1 MISTLIFDFGGV
13 LIDLDRQRCIEAFRR
28 LGLHN
33 IDTMIDNYVQS
44 GIFKQLENGDISVAQ
59 FHDGVRQLTGKAIPD
74 DDIDR
79 ALNAFLVGI
88 PPERLQLLRQL
99 RPHYRLLLLS
109 NTNAIHFPHSADSA
123 ISNDGS
129 RLSDFFDRCYLS
141 YEVHLSKPD
150 PEFFRYLLEKEHLV
164 PEECLFLDDGAKNIE
179 TAKSLGINTIL
190 VPERADLYEILKKYL

>member
-13 LIDLDRQRCIEAFRR
+13 LIDLDRQRCIDAFRQ
-28 LGLHN
+28 LGLHD

-44 GIFKQLENGDISVAQ
+44 GIFRQLENGDISVAQ
-59 FHDGVRQLTGKAIPD
+59 FHDGVRRLTGRPTPD

-109 NTNAIHFPHSADSA
+109 NTNAIHFPHSSEST
-123 ISNDGS
+123 ICTDGS
-129 RLSDFFDRCYLS
+129 RLSDLFDRCYLS

-150 PEFFRYLLEKEHLV
+150 PEFFRYLLRNEHLA
-164 PEECLFLDDGAKNIE
+164 PEECLFLDDGAKNVA
-179 TAKSLGINTIL
+179 TAKSLGINAIL
-190 VPERADLYEILKKYL
+190 VPEHADLHEILKKYL

>member
-13 LIDLDRQRCIEAFRR
+13 LIDLDRQRCIDAFRQ
-28 LGLHN
+28 LGLQN

-44 GIFKQLENGDISVAQ
+44 GIFRQLENGDISVAQ
-59 FHDGVRQLTGKAIPD
+59 FHDGVRRLTGRPIPD

-109 NTNAIHFPHSADSA
+109 NTNAIHFPHSSEST
-123 ISNDGS
+123 ICTDGS
-129 RLSDFFDRCYLS
+129 RLSDLFDRCYLS

-150 PEFFRYLLEKEHLV
+150 PEFFRYLLRNEHLA
-164 PEECLFLDDGAKNIE
+164 PEECLFLDDGAKNVA
-179 TAKSLGINTIL
+179 TAKSLGINAIL
-190 VPERADLYEILKKYL
+190 VPEHADLHEILKKYL